1 MSAEED
7 LPEFAPD
14 ATSRAHRRPVAVTL
28 VGLLALGVGIYHAVD
43 GILILTRGGSA
54 SKLSEGAVDVVLGVL
69 ALAIGR
75 GAFRMARWSWAA
87 FMTWAVV
94 GLTHQLLRHF
104 FYTDANYVVMAV
116 DAVTVIALTPL
127 DIQIAF
133 GVRPPPKLVLDRGPR
148 DLVDGS

>member
-1 MSAEED
+1 M
-7 LPEFAPD
+7 
-14 ATSRAHRRPVAVTL
+14 
-28 VGLLALGVGIYHAVD
+28 
-43 GILILTRGGSA
+43 
-54 SKLSEGAVDVVLGVL
+54 L

-87 FMTWAVV
+87 FMTWAVI

-116 DAVTVIALTPL
+116 DAVSVLALTPL

-133 GVRPPPKLVLDRGPR
+133 GVRPQPKLLLDGESTRSRRRQP
-148 DLVDGS
+148 DVDILRAFEPVVRYTHGEKFFPMDVEPYVRASSLWLHVPEGTDEEVVP

>member
-1 MSAEED
+1 MAH
-7 LPEFAPD
+7 
-14 ATSRAHRRPVAVTL
+14 TVKRARRRPVAVTL
-28 VGLLALGVGIYHAVD
+28 VGLLALGVGVYHAVD

-54 SKLSEGAVDVVLGVL
+54 SKLSEGAVDLALGVL

-87 FMTWAVV
+87 FMTWAVI

-116 DAVTVIALTPL
+116 DAVSVLVLTPL

-133 GVRPPPKLVLDRGPR
+133 GVRPQPKLLLDGRAR
-148 DLVDGS
+148 DLVDST